1 MGGFGGSPPRFRRN
15 FENANCI
22 RANLGAFGQL
32 PEWNIKL
39 PEKWGGTVPTLPP
52 RPVRLWSLYEPV
64 CRTCTRLTLYT
75 FAAPATI
82 CSSTR
87 LSKLYTIVVTLKYRT
102 CTRLSL
108 QIYQIVNVPQWQ
120 PLCPIVTVPDCRH
133 SMYPIVTVQNMT
145 SETWDPGSIKFE
157 IWKWFLD

>member
-1 MGGFGGSPPRFRRN
+1 MGGLGGSPPRFRRN

-102 CTRLSL
+102 CTRVTLYS
-108 QIYQIVNVPQWQ
+108 IVEPE
-120 PLCPIVTVPDCRH
+120 PDCRCKYTRLL
-133 SMYPIVTVQNMT
+133 MYPNDYLCARLSLYPTAAIPCTQ
-145 SETWDPGSIKFE
+145 S
-157 IWKWFLD
+157 